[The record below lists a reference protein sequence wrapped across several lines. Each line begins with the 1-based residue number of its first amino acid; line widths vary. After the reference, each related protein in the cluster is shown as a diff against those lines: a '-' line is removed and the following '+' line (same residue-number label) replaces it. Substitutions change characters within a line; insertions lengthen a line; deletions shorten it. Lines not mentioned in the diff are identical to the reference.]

1 MKFFTAAILSAVA
14 VSASPVAVAADPV
27 FTVSDFSAGCIP
39 HSTQCL

>member
-1 MKFFTAAILSAVA
+1 MQIFAILSSAAVA
-14 VSASPVAVAADPV
+14 SAAVIGKRDTV